1 MAEERGGREEGG
13 ERILVVDGFDQSI
26 NDDIVSRWYRD
37 ATHDGRTQVNV
48 TGVNFEVTPDCV
60 CQGNFVPPVEVVKL
74 RVLRVLGFEFLQL
87 EIYSSVG
94 YSEIRCFSRKKIFPE
109 KPMMSSKY
117 TSGNLYSLLFRF
129 SRKDRIGFFFQ
140 ELTKNHG

>member
-60 CQGNFVPPVEVVKL
+60 CQGNFVPSIEVVKL
-74 RVLRVLGFEFLQL
+74 RVLQVLGFEFLQL

-94 YSEIRCFSRKKIFPE
+94 YSMFFQKKNFSRKTDDEFQVYEWKPLFIAISFLE
-109 KPMMSSKY
+109 K
-117 TSGNLYSLLFRF
+117 G
-129 SRKDRIGFFFQ
+129 
-140 ELTKNHG
+140 

>member
-48 TGVNFEVTPDCV
+48 TGVNFEVTPECV
-60 CQGNFVPPVEVVKL
+60 CVKEILFPPSRWL
-74 RVLRVLGFEFLQL
+74 NYACSGFLDL
-87 EIYSSVG
+87 NSSNWK
-94 YSEIRCFSRKKIFPE
+94 SIRRLVIWKFDVFPE
-109 KPMMSSKY
+109 K
-117 TSGNLYSLLFRF
+117 N
-129 SRKDRIGFFFQ
+129 FFQ
-140 ELTKNHG
+140 KNR

>member
-94 YSEIRCFSRKKIFPE
+94 YSMFFQKKNFSRKTDDEFQVYEWKPLFVVISFLE
-109 KPMMSSKY
+109 K
-117 TSGNLYSLLFRF
+117 G
-129 SRKDRIGFFFQ
+129 
-140 ELTKNHG
+140 